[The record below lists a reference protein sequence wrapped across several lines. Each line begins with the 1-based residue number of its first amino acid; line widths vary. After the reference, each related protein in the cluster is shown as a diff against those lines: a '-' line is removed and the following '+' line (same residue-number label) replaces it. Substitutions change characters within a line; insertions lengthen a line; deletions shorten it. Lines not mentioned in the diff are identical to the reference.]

1 MLDAD
6 GELGV
11 NYCEIYLVV
20 DKNSSLVRMQSVFD
34 YEEKP
39 MVVEKGFVDS
49 SSLPL
54 FTTIRATLC
63 KVQVYN
69 DFVHSHFVCSH
80 VRRKFE
86 PLWMVRKTAIN
97 SL

>member
-49 SSLPL
+49 SSLP
-54 FTTIRATLC
+54 
-63 KVQVYN
+63 
-69 DFVHSHFVCSH
+69 
-80 VRRKFE
+80 
-86 PLWMVRKTAIN
+86 
-97 SL
+97 